1 MKRFWSKI
9 NKNGPIH
16 PYNKKLRRCWTWTA
30 CKDKQS
36 YGSFWHKGKN
46 RRAHRVAFEIYNSI
60 ELTLEQKVLHSCD
73 NTLCCNPAH
82 LRIGTQKDNK
92 HDSITRN
99 RHQMPAARAGEDCN
113 LSVLSESDV
122 KEIRTLY
129 KSGGYTAAELAVKFG
144 LYADNSKNTIYDIV
158 KMRSWKH
165 VK

>member
-1 MKRFWSKI
+1 
-9 NKNGPIH
+9 
-16 PYNKKLRRCWTWTA
+16 
-30 CKDKQS
+30 
-36 YGSFWHKGKN
+36 
-46 RRAHRVAFEIYNSI
+46 
-60 ELTLEQKVLHSCD
+60 
-73 NTLCCNPAH
+73 
-82 LRIGTQKDNK
+82 
-92 HDSITRN
+92 
-99 RHQMPAARAGEDCN
+99 MPAARAGEDCN